1 MQLHAAQQRGGG
13 LYSRYTG
20 AGSPSPLK
28 VRSIAAASTMEQP
41 PAASRGAPRRSASP
55 RVPPRR
61 WSPWSPRSSWS
72 PLTLGQ
78 PREHTD
84 LGIFFGGI
92 YHCFDAEGAECKY
105 AACVSTASTR
115 RGVGCKCA
123 ACVARH
129 VGGQRGSKVV
139 WTGLGTLKRD
149 RGPRRTIFKFM
160 DLGDTTPQV

>member
-61 WSPWSPRSSWS
+61 WSPWSPRSPWS

-84 LGIFFGGI
+84 LGIFFLGG
-92 YHCFDAEGAECKY
+92 FT
-105 AACVSTASTR
+105 TASMR
-115 RGVGCKCA
+115 RGPNA
-123 ACVARH
+123 NMPPACPWLRRGGGSDANVPPAWH
-129 VGGQRGSKVV
+129 ATLAVSEGQRWFGP
-139 WTGLGTLKRD
+139 GL
-149 RGPRRTIFKFM
+149 
-160 DLGDTTPQV
+160 VH